1 MGRDIDEDDRDDWAH
16 DAPAALEK
24 QVDMGQDLI
33 RYDILAQDALRG
45 VIRKVLTEV
54 VKTGLPGEHHFF
66 ITFLTSA
73 PGVRLS
79 TRLREKYPE
88 LMTIVVQHQYWD
100 LSVNE
105 TSFEIGLSFSDI
117 PERLLI
123 PFSAIRGFYDPA
135 VNFELEFD
143 VREVEAANGD
153 VEPDASERAPTPLV
167 AVPAKPTAVA
177 PAKAPAPK
185 PAAKKSAEPAPD
197 KKGEDEKPAA
207 DKSAEVVSLDAF
219 RKKP

>member
-1 MGRDIDEDDRDDWAH
+1 
-16 DAPAALEK
+16 
-24 QVDMGQDLI
+24 MGQDLI

-100 LSVNE
+100 LSVSE

-143 VREVEAANGD
+143 VRDVEAANGD
-153 VEPDASERAPTPLV
+153 DASADTVTELTP
-167 AVPAKPTAVA
+167 AVPAKPTAIA
-177 PAKAPAPK
+177 
-185 PAAKKSAEPAPD
+185 PAAKPATAKSAPKRAAEPAA
-197 KKGEDEKPAA
+197 EKPSEADKPSA

>member
-1 MGRDIDEDDRDDWAH
+1 
-16 DAPAALEK
+16 
-24 QVDMGQDLI
+24 MGQDLI
-33 RYDILAQDALRG
+33 RYDVLAQDALRG
-45 VIRKVLTEV
+45 VIRKVLGEV

-79 TRLREKYPE
+79 SRLREKYPE
-88 LMTIVVQHQYWD
+88 LMTIVIQHQYWD
-100 LSVNE
+100 LSVND
-105 TSFEIGLSFSDI
+105 TSFEVGLSFSDI

-143 VREVEAANGD
+143 VRDMDAANSQDEGA
-153 VEPDASERAPTPLV
+153 PAPTALAPV
-167 AVPAKPTAVA
+167 SPTATA
-177 PAKAPAPK
+177 IKPLPSKAAAPAAKQPAKAAKDTKSETAEAPADDK
-185 PAAKKSAEPAPD
+185 PQGEKSS
-197 KKGEDEKPAA
+197 A
-207 DKSAEVVSLDAF
+207 DVVSLDAF

>member
-1 MGRDIDEDDRDDWAH
+1 
-16 DAPAALEK
+16 
-24 QVDMGQDLI
+24 MGQDLI

-45 VIRKVLTEV
+45 VIRKVIGEV
-54 VKTGLPGEHHFF
+54 VKTGLPGDHHFF
-66 ITFLTSA
+66 ITFMTGA

-88 LMTIVVQHQYWD
+88 LMTIVIQHQYWD

-105 TSFEIGLSFSDI
+105 TAFEVGLSFSDI

-143 VREVEAANGD
+143 VRD
-153 VEPDASERAPTPLV
+153 TDASDKDEAP
-167 AVPAKPTAVA
+167 AASVPAIAAAPAQLPVASVKPVVAKPSAALAAKAAAKDAPPA
-177 PAKAPAPK
+177 PAK
-185 PAAKKSAEPAPD
+185 ED
-197 KKGEDEKPAA
+197 KAAA
-207 DKSAEVVSLDAF
+207 DKKPADVVSLDAF